1 MKRYILFGLTL
12 LMAFPVC
19 VMAQDDDT
27 EDEAEAAVR
36 VVKKQQKQYPTRVI
50 RGRVL
55 NATTGQPVA
64 GTIIAADDIEGY
76 SVLTEDDGTY
86 ELKVPVFTT
95 SVFVSMPDFNAVRV
109 GLQKSET
116 QRDIILYPTTF
127 TGEYSRQQNVRS
139 DYSASDFQYTNSVNI
154 KDEVQKQL
162 GAQVYTITRNGT
174 PGVGSVMFV
183 QGLNSLNI
191 NAQPLVV
198 VDGIIVEQQYG
209 RTTIH
214 EGFYNDI
221 LSAINPADIEKVTVM
236 RNGTALYGAKGANG
250 VILIETRRCKSMA
263 TRITAN
269 ISAGV
274 TLKPKFMSVMN
285 ADEYRGYAS
294 ELLKTTNTTNR
305 TIIITS
311 TIRTPTGRTWSI
323 TPP

>member
-1 MKRYILFGLTL
+1 M
-12 LMAFPVC
+12 
-19 VMAQDDDT
+19 
-27 EDEAEAAVR
+27 
-36 VVKKQQKQYPTRVI
+36 
-50 RGRVL
+50 
-55 NATTGQPVA
+55 
-64 GTIIAADDIEGY
+64 
-76 SVLTEDDGTY
+76 
-86 ELKVPVFTT
+86 
-95 SVFVSMPDFNAVRV
+95 
-109 GLQKSET
+109 
-116 QRDIILYPTTF
+116 
-127 TGEYSRQQNVRS
+127 
-139 DYSASDFQYTNSVNI
+139 
-154 KDEVQKQL
+154 QKQL

-274 TLKPKFMSVMN
+274 TLKPKFFSFMSTACEVPP
-285 ADEYRGYAS
+285 S
-294 ELLKTTNTTNR
+294 E
-305 TIIITS
+305 
-311 TIRTPTGRTWSI
+311 
-323 TPP
+323 